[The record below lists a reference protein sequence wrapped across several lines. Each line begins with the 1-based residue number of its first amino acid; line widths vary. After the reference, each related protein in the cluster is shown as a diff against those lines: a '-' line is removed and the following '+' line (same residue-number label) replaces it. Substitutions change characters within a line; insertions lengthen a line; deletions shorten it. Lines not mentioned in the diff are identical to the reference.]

1 MKNQFISCKNNF
13 QENLI
18 VFQKSY
24 CFLKIA
30 MFCLIWLLPY
40 KGEYLLEKIQ
50 LPGVTK
56 LGRIL
61 FPLVTTFLVVKQAQH
76 PGSDKLTD

>member
-1 MKNQFISCKNNF
+1 
-13 QENLI
+13 
-18 VFQKSY
+18 
-24 CFLKIA
+24 

-56 LGRIL
+56 LDRNL
-61 FPLVTTFLVVKQAQH
+61 FPLVTIFIVVKQAQH